1 MITEWSLNFNS
12 KKKSLDFISHWNT
25 HIIAGFF
32 DDQFLLVNSL
42 ISVRRLPAK
51 NSLARPWKGPGWC
64 RAQFLLC
71 HAHLQPLQAPKW
83 TNNWVLG
90 IGRSV
95 FLYNIYTY
103 LPPIYNPFLFVNY
116 SKAAIF
122 GGQLHIR
129 FFGGQWFWF
138 ILIHGIQIIYE
149 HDPPNQGFLG
159 SVWVGLGWYP
169 SKMDGLPPKMA
180 DDIPHVWPIPRAY
193 LQWLQ
198 WDISRCVDIQWFRCM
213 PFFRCI
219 LHKNGSST
227 HFPRFSFWLVLHPM
241 MFL

>member
-1 MITEWSLNFNS
+1 MITEWSRVTWTVRKNPLTS
-12 KKKSLDFISHWNT
+12 YLTEIHTSSLAFLMISFCWST
-25 HIIAGFF
+25 HS
-32 DDQFLLVNSL
+32 FLFVDSL
-42 ISVRRLPAK
+42 LF
-51 NSLARPWKGPGWC
+51 SLARPWKGPGRC

-71 HAHLQPLQAPKW
+71 HARLQPLQAPKW
-83 TNNWVLG
+83 TNNWVA
-90 IGRSV
+90 IGNRPV

-103 LPPIYNPFLFVNY
+103 LPPICNPFLFVKY

-149 HDPPNQGFLG
+149 HDPPNQGFLW

-213 PFFRCI
+213 PFCRCI